1 MVLYTDKDIT
11 KTAMTLHE
19 MEFACSFFSFSPP
32 KFMEILLKGARVTFH
47 YGIGLVGP
55 VPRREPSFH

>member
-11 KTAMTLHE
+11 KTAMTLHQ
-19 MEFACSFFSFSPP
+19 MEFAYFFVFFPT
-32 KFMEILLKGARVTFH
+32 KFMEILLKEARVTFH

-55 VPRREPSFH
+55 VPPRKPSFH